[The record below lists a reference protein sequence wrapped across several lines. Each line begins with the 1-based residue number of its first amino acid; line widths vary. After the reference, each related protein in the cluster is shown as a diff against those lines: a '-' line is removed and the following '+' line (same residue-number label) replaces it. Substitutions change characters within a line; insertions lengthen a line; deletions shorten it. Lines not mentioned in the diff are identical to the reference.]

1 MTVYLLFM
9 GMDEFYVGLARGV
22 SAIIGFIGASIYP
35 YAKER
40 YGLWNSGTFALIW
53 QSFFVALAASSF
65 LLSNSTASIFVLTI
79 AVLISRIGLW
89 LFDLCARQIAQE
101 TIKES
106 VRGTINSFWQ
116 SIVNTFDLSAY
127 AFTMVYSEPQQFGI
141 LSCISF
147 SMVFSATLLFIYSS
161 IYREEGSRLLTDE
174 TLQITAELNSRKN
187 NNNTIVATA
196 ASYGSDDIN
205 LLLTKEH
212 IFVNSSS

>member
-40 YGLWNSGTFALIW
+40 YGLWISGTFALIW

-65 LLSNSTASIFVLTI
+65 LLSNSTASISVLTI

-106 VRGTINSFWQ
+106 VRGTVNSFWQ

-147 SMVFSATLLFIYSS
+147 SMVFSAALLFIYSS

-174 TLQITAELNSRKN
+174 TLQITAVLNSREN
-187 NNNTIVATA
+187 NNNTQVVTA

-212 IFVNSSS
+212 IFMNSS